1 MVKPELTALEHLEGC
16 RKHPAS
22 QCSSMPKRPHQ
33 NKTHCGCVD
42 CVDGGEVDSSRH
54 SLQNIGWL
62 PLADT
67 CQTACPKGTLAMDT
81 DLICNSKNK
90 IHNLRIFESSTC
102 FQRLGPMR
110 ALQRRH
116 DVSPL
121 LLRNCTESSELPT
134 TNHQTSTYSVYV
146 CVRVLQP
153 TIQQFNNI
161 KLLLELFTLA
171 YCRCHSTFNFR
182 RQSGDPCGAI
192 LSQQSI

>member
-42 CVDGGEVDSSRH
+42 CVDGGHVDSSSH

-81 DLICNSKNK
+81 DLICNSKNIQK
-90 IHNLRIFESSTC
+90 QNSQSSYLRIFDLLPAFGSHESPTAEARREPSAPSKLH
-102 FQRLGPMR
+102 RKLGTPYDEPPNIYV
-110 ALQRRH
+110 Q
-116 DVSPL
+116 
-121 LLRNCTESSELPT
+121 C
-134 TNHQTSTYSVYV
+134 V
-146 CVRVLQP
+146 CVRARAAAHHP
-153 TIQQFNNI
+153 TFQQHQ
-161 KLLLELFTLA
+161 A
-171 YCRCHSTFNFR
+171 A
-182 RQSGDPCGAI
+182 P
-192 LSQQSI
+192 